1 MFILAIRADSCRLL
15 PGDGAVEQALAFF
28 IVGSVLCKYDD
39 SSVEQVNMRRR
50 SKDVLA
56 VEETAQVLGIGRQTA
71 YAQCRLFLATDGREG
86 IPCHRIGRRILIY
99 RAELEA
105 WLGFPVVWPPESQ
118 EPPAAAPPARPAPAP
133 ANSKRRS
140 TKRRDRRVNVGQA
153 TLPF

>member
-1 MFILAIRADSCRLL
+1 MFILPIRAVSCRHL
-15 PGDGAVEQALAFF
+15 PVVRIEQALAFCL
-28 IVGSVLCKYDD
+28 VDVVLCKNDD
-39 SSVEQVNMRRR
+39 SSVEQANMRRR

-56 VEETAQVLGIGRQTA
+56 VEDTAQVLGIGRQTA

-105 WLGFPVVWPPESQ
+105 WLGFPIVWPPESHD
-118 EPPAAAPPARPAPAP
+118 PLAAAPPAGRASPS
-133 ANSKRRS
+133 ANSGRPR
-140 TKRRDRRVNVGQA
+140 TKGRDRRVNVGQA

>member
-1 MFILAIRADSCRLL
+1 
-15 PGDGAVEQALAFF
+15 
-28 IVGSVLCKYDD
+28 
-39 SSVEQVNMRRR
+39 MRRR
-50 SKDVLA
+50 SNDVLT

-71 YAQCRLFLATDGREG
+71 YAQCRSFLATDGREG

-105 WLGFPVVWPPESQ
+105 WLGFPIVWPPESN
-118 EPPAAAPPARPAPAP
+118 EPPAATPPARLAPSPAS
-133 ANSKRRS
+133 SKRRR